1 MARTKIEYWLLS
13 CYNEVKVEHVLPCYT
28 KKRDVERMFN
38 KYLKS
43 YRKDGMVETSNL
55 GYFKARLPYG
65 STVEY
70 WIEKR
75 QIKK

>member
-1 MARTKIEYWLLS
+1 MARARVEYRLMSNNGVKTEHLL
-13 CYNEVKVEHVLPCYT
+13 PFYT

-38 KYLKS
+38 KFLKS

-55 GYFKARLPYG
+55 GYFKARLEYG

-70 WIEKR
+70 WIEKH
-75 QIKK
+75 QVK